1 LIHFYKRAGSGGLK
15 MSPFLFFSLVPL
27 SFAADS
33 PNIVIVLTDDQDVF
47 LDGMTP
53 LQKTQRLIGE
63 QGTTFENAFVNTPIC
78 CPSRAS
84 FLTGRYMHNTGAFNN
99 SIGGLCGGPEWQERE
114 AVAFA
119 PRLQAA
125 GYQTMYAGKY
135 MNMYGLPGAGG
146 TEQVPVGWD
155 QWVGLVGNSKF
166 YNYTLSRNGVA
177 EKHADNYE
185 EDYLTDLLGREA
197 SSFLSSRDPSRPFL
211 MVLAAPASHA
221 PFTPAPQY
229 SEEFSEMEA
238 PRLPSY
244 NHEGT
249 GKHWF
254 LRQPPLSE
262 PALEEVDKV
271 FRDRLR
277 TLLSVDDLVEGV
289 VGMVEQMGEVD
300 NTYFIYT
307 SDHGYHLGEFGLPID
322 KRQPYEFDIRIP
334 MLMRGPGVPANVT
347 SKSPALMID
356 LAPTLLHI
364 AGLED
369 QGIELDGESLLS
381 RNNEQREFL
390 VEYSGEGGEG
400 VDKDCPQWQ
409 GGDFSWCKVE
419 LDCKCQDTR
428 NNTYTCLR
436 SFNNEAGPSMFCQF
450 EDDENFEEFYNL
462 ESDPFQL
469 ENLVSVVDEETLME
483 RRLAL
488 SELSSCLGASC
499 HGNSRDVTKKKNE

>member
-1 LIHFYKRAGSGGLK
+1 MGTPVEAFRMVSLIL
-15 MSPFLFFSLVPL
+15 FLLPL
-27 SFAADS
+27 AFAADL

-47 LDGMTP
+47 LDGMMP
-53 LQKTQRLIGE
+53 LQKTKRLIGE

-99 SIGGLCGGPEWQERE
+99 SIGGLCGGAEWQQRE
-114 AVAFA
+114 AEAFA

-135 MNMYGLPGAGG
+135 MNMYGLPAAGG

-197 SSFLSSRDPSRPFL
+197 TSFLSSTDPSRPFL
-211 MVLAAPASHA
+211 MVLATPASHA

-229 SEEFSEMEA
+229 ADEFSDMEA

-244 NHEGT
+244 NQEGN

-262 PALEEVDKV
+262 PALQEVDKV

-277 TLLSVDDLVEGV
+277 TLLSVDDLVEHV
-289 VGMVEQMGEVD
+289 VGLVDQIDQVE

-307 SDHGYHLGEFGLPID
+307 SDHGYHLGEFGMPID

-334 MLMRGPGVPANVT
+334 MLMRGPGIPVNVASET
-347 SKSPALMID
+347 PALMID

-369 QGIELDGESLLS
+369 QALELDGESLLS
-381 RNNEQREFL
+381 RENVEREFL

-400 VDKDCPQWQ
+400 VDKDCPQWK

-436 SFNNEAGPSMFCQF
+436 SFNNDAGPSMFCKF
-450 EDDENFEEFYNL
+450 EDDESFEEFYNL

-469 ENLVSVVDEETLME
+469 ENLVPLTDEETLIE

-488 SELSSCLGASC
+488 AELSSCIGPSC
-499 HGNSRDVTKKKNE
+499 HGQARDAIKKEP